1 MAQSK
6 SLRLDWLPAVALSAM
21 LAAAMLAWAPPV
33 GDLPAQVFRT
43 ELFQRAGLAIW
54 NGSWYGGHYTLT
66 YSVLF
71 PPLAALLGPR
81 LVGTLAVVAS
91 SYLFDRLVRDRWGE
105 AARPATLWFAAGVVT
120 LLADGQLTFAL
131 GVAFGLAALRALQ
144 VSRPP
149 LAFLAAA
156 ACALSSPVAAAFLA
170 GVLLAGAWDPK
181 LQLNGISR
189 GRRGLGGLQRER
201 RPVFRTD
208 HSASEGARKAKN
220 PATGGDPP
228 TADRTRGPER
238 LHAAPLLATG
248 RRAAWTASIALAL
261 TLIPNLVFPGAGQ
274 FPFAFSS
281 YVAIPLWCGGALIVT
296 RGLGGEEHRLRR
308 VIVAYLLASTAL
320 WLVPNP
326 LGGNAVRLGALF
338 GGPVLAAVVLAR
350 RPRLSRLST
359 VVLAVTMAGGLYWQ
373 LTASVS
379 QIARSVDDPST
390 ASAYFQ
396 PLAGW
401 LREHGGRA
409 ARIEVPPTAN
419 HWESAYLAPSF
430 DLARGWLRQLD
441 TTRDRV
447 FYGDERRLTDR
458 GYRRWLHDNAIRY
471 VALPDAPLDYSSVAE
486 RRLILGAPDYLRPR
500 WSDAH
505 WRVYEV
511 RDPAPLVQPLE
522 GGAARVLRAGHG
534 GLALDVT
541 RPGRFLVRLAFTPYW
556 SIARGQGCL
565 IRHGDWTIARV
576 ARPGVFRVAADFSL
590 GRAWNAVT
598 GARKTC

>member
-1 MAQSK
+1 
-6 SLRLDWLPAVALSAM
+6 V

-33 GDLPAQVFRT
+33 GDLAAQVFRT
-43 ELFQRAGLAIW
+43 ELFQRAGLGIW

-71 PPLAALLGPR
+71 PPLSALLGPR

-131 GVAFGLAALRALQ
+131 GVAFGLAALRFLQ
-144 VSRPP
+144 LRRRTP
-149 LAFLAAA
+149 AFAAAA
-156 ACALSSPVAAAFLA
+156 ACALSSPVAAVFLA
-170 GVLLAGAWDPK
+170 GVLLAGVWQPEVD
-181 LQLNGISR
+181 LRRFSR
-189 GRRGLGGLQRER
+189 GWRGGGVSPGAASSFSPRRLLEGRLLPWRKTQRR
-201 RPVFRTD
+201 D
-208 HSASEGARKAKN
+208 GHSL
-220 PATGGDPP
+220 P
-228 TADRTRGPER
+228 DRTRGPGR
-238 LHAAPLLATG
+238 LRAAPLPDRTRGPG
-248 RRAAWTASIALAL
+248 RLRAAPLPDRTRGQAAWTASIALAL
-261 TLIPNLVFPGAGQ
+261 TLVPNLVFPGAGQ

-281 YVAIPLWCGGALIVT
+281 YLAIPLWCGGALIVT
-296 RGLGGEEHRLRR
+296 RGLAGEERRLRR
-308 VIVAYLLASTAL
+308 VIAAYLLASTVL

-338 GGPVLAAVVLAR
+338 GGPVLAAVILAR

-359 VVLAVTMAGGLYWQ
+359 LVLAVTMAGGLYWQ

-390 ASAYFQ
+390 TSAYFQ
-396 PLAGW
+396 PLATW
-401 LREHGGRA
+401 LRDHDNRA
-409 ARIEVPPTAN
+409 ARVEVPPTAN
-419 HWESAYLAPSF
+419 HWESAYLAPGF

-441 TTRDRV
+441 TTRDRI

-458 GYRRWLHDNAIRY
+458 AYGRWLHENAIRY

-486 RRLILGAPDYLRPR
+486 RRLILGAPAYLEPR
-500 WSDAH
+500 WSNAH

-522 GGAARVLRAGHG
+522 GGAARVLRAGHDG
-534 GLALDVT
+534 FALDVS

-565 IRHGDWTIARV
+565 VRHGDWTMARA
-576 ARPGVFRVAADFSL
+576 ARPGIFRVAADFSL
-590 GRAWNAVT
+590 SRAWNAVT